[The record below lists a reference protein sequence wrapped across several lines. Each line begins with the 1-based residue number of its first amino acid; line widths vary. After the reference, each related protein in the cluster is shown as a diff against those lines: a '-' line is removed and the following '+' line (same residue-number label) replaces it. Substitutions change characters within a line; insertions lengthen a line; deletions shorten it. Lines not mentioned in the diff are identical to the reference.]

1 VVWMTRCPFIVMID
15 ESGTDQRNRAA
26 VVAGNI
32 GQVRQWE
39 RLEKE
44 WKNLIHGFDV
54 SRMRR
59 SDLEAAKGDI
69 TEWNDERRIRFL
81 KRAHLLNQS
90 IHQDPN
96 R

>member
-1 VVWMTRCPFIVMID
+1 MIV
-15 ESGTDQRNRAA
+15 ELNQRNRAA
-26 VVAGNI
+26 VVAGYI
-32 GQVRQWE
+32 GQVRQLE

-44 WKNLIHGFDV
+44 WKNLIRDFDV

-59 SDLEAAKGDI
+59 SDLEAFKREI

-90 IHQDPN
+90 VHQDPY